1 MKQLSMVL
9 SCSVMLFACKGKNSN
24 GTQPE
29 TLQADTAIKAAAIVA
44 PELYTDLYG
53 NWVGTNTVTSYDE
66 EKFKGQYE
74 SRLNIIIKQ
83 ITDSG
88 VVAQSVVNGNSRLM
102 HGSVSR
108 TGDQYSFV
116 MDEPGD
122 DKYDGRFEFSIS
134 GDTLSGKWQPYDKTL
149 ATKTTEYQL
158 TKKPF
163 VYNASLMLPQDWDYI
178 DYSNFKE
185 KKETYKDETSGVT
198 DTIVNTFYRSAS
210 EKVYTINSS
219 RQRLTEK
226 DVKNLRKL
234 DLQILRNTIFARH
247 GYTFKSRGVRQFFDQ
262 VDWYIPVS
270 DNIEADLS
278 QVEKDNIALLTRFE
292 KYAEDNYDTFGR

>member
-1 MKQLSMVL
+1 MKQLIIVSSAVVL
-9 SCSVMLFACKGKNSN
+9 LFACKSKSN
-24 GTQPE
+24 NATDQKS
-29 TLQADTAIKAAAIVA
+29 LQADTSIKAAAIVA
-44 PELYTDLYG
+44 PERYTELYG
-53 NWVGTNTVTSYDE
+53 NWVGTNMVIDYDE

-102 HGSVSR
+102 RGSVSI
-108 TGDQYSFV
+108 TGEKYSFI

-122 DKYDGRFEFSIS
+122 DKYDGRFEFSIT
-134 GDTLSGKWQPYDKTL
+134 GDTLSGKWIPYDTKL
-149 ATKTTEYQL
+149 ATKKTEYKL

-163 VYNASLMLPQDWDYI
+163 VYNANLMLPKEWDYI
-178 DYSNFKE
+178 DYTNFKE
-185 KKETYKDETSGVT
+185 KKETYKDETSGIT
-198 DTIVNTFYRSAS
+198 DTIVNAFYRSAS
-210 EKVYTINSS
+210 DKVYTINSS
-219 RQRLTEK
+219 KQKLTEK

-270 DNIEADLS
+270 DNIEAELTPL
-278 QVEKDNIALLTRFE
+278 EKDNIALLNRFE